1 MLIINKQNK
10 DGGFAM
16 IIGCP
21 KEIKNK
27 EFRVGLMPSSVKE
40 LVANGHT
47 VIVEKNLGAGIFI
60 SDDEYKNAGATVLET
75 AKEVFEQADMIVKV
89 KEPQLSEYEMFKE
102 NQVVFTYFHFA
113 AEKEQIELAKKS
125 KIIAIAYETITDN
138 NGRLPLLAPMSA
150 VAGRLSVHFA
160 SHYLLSFNNG
170 KGLLT
175 SGVAGTSRANIV
187 ILGAGVVGKNAL
199 SQAVGLGANVTILD
213 VNVNQLDHLDE
224 IYGSKITTL
233 YSNKDNIE
241 KAIKT
246 ADVVIGSVLI
256 PGDKAPKL
264 VSKEMLKLMPK
275 NSIIVDVAID
285 QGGCFETSKPTTHE
299 NPIYVVDDIIHYCV
313 ANMPGA
319 TSYTSSQALNNATL
333 KYVVALANKGYKKAL
348 QEDSGL
354 LNGLNMKSGVCTHS
368 AVASALGLA
377 YNNPTDLLK

>member
-1 MLIINKQNK
+1 
-10 DGGFAM
+10 M